1 MTIYLLFS
9 CIGHISSF
17 FVEVQIKMNYLVG
30 VFIWEKLLFIKTTT
44 TTTTNMQTN
53 FEMDDWEVQDLNLC
67 IEPETPTDVP
77 ETPAVAPLPSVP
89 EETVVVTEETAQAVT
104 EMTPRTFMTNLLL
117 KTYKT
122 YQSQKSLPAF
132 KRTVKQYNMDRD
144 TNIRRVDIIREV
156 LAGRAILKNGEI
168 QWKHAYSL
176 RKYDISNPI
185 FTDPLN
191 WAIRTK
197 KELHAKF
204 VKVNEDIHFELTK
217 AQLKRG
223 ETPY

>member
-1 MTIYLLFS
+1 MQTNFEIDDWEMQELNVTLFNEP
-9 CIGHISSF
+9 
-17 FVEVQIKMNYLVG
+17 EVTAVP
-30 VFIWEKLLFIKTTT
+30 E
-44 TTTTNMQTN
+44 TN
-53 FEMDDWEVQDLNLC
+53 FEMDDWEMQELTLC
-67 IEPETPTDVP
+67 IEPEVTEPKVTAVP
-77 ETPAVAPLPSVP
+77 ETPVP
-89 EETVVVTEETAQAVT
+89 ETQVTETIVTET
-104 EMTPRTFMTNLLL
+104 EMTPRTFMTTLLL

-122 YQSQKSLPAF
+122 YQSQKTLPAF

-168 QWKHAYSL
+168 QWKHAYAM
-176 RKYDISNPI
+176 RKYDITNPI
-185 FTDPLN
+185 FLDPLN

-197 KELHAKF
+197 KELHARF
-204 VKVNEDIHFELTK
+204 VKLNDDIHFDLTK